1 MLLLELSPL
10 LIIYRFLS
18 GFQDSSLRLPDRSK
32 AAGAAW
38 RALPDAEKKARFF
51 LRLLAQY

>member
-51 LRLLAQY
+51 LRLLA